1 VEALVDVEL
10 GFADFVRMH
19 TAALL
24 RTAYLLTGDA
34 GAAEELVQ
42 DTLVRLYPKWDRV
55 QAADLP
61 LAYVRRSVTNAFVN
75 ERRRASSRDIR
86 FEVVPERIDKRDVMA
101 TIADR
106 DELWPL
112 LQALPARQRAALVLR
127 YFHDMSDDQIAAEL
141 ECRAGT
147 VRSLISRGLATMRQ
161 AADEAPAAGR
171 LS

>member
-1 VEALVDVEL
+1 VDVEL

-86 FEVVPERIDKRDVMA
+86 FEVVPERMDMRDVMA

>member
-1 VEALVDVEL
+1 VEVEL

-55 QAADLP
+55 QAAELP

-75 ERRRASSRDIR
+75 EKRRPSSREIR
-86 FEVVPERIDKRDVMA
+86 LEVVPERTDVRDA
-101 TIADR
+101 TASIADR

-112 LQALPARQRAALVLR
+112 LQALPERQRAALVLR
-127 YFHDMSDDQIAAEL
+127 YFHDLPDDQIAAAL

-161 AADEAPAAGR
+161 TAGEAPTAGR

>member
-1 VEALVDVEL
+1 MDVEL

-86 FEVVPERIDKRDVMA
+86 FEVVPERMDMRDVMA